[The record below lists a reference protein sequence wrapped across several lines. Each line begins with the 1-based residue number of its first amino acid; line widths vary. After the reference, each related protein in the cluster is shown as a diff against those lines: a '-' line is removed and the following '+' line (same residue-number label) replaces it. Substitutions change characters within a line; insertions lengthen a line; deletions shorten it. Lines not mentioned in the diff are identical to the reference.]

1 MAFDLV
7 PYLKTRSVQLGTAVA
22 ERLPYPVLHVIDV
35 AFAAAEAEKSKF
47 QERART
53 REALEFLPAALEVME
68 SPPSPLGRA
77 LVWSLMILFT
87 IAMLW
92 SIIGHVDVVS
102 IGQGKIIAS
111 AHTKVVQPLDAAV
124 VRVIHVRD
132 GDHVKEGQ
140 VLVELD
146 PTQATADKDGLAE
159 QLAAA
164 RTESARFTAET
175 SKNPMVAFVPPP
187 EASKALMLQNRRLLE
202 QEVSTQRSKAAGME
216 SEIQK
221 NQADLAAGRATVN
234 KLESSLP
241 MLRERY
247 ETKKEL
253 ADKHLA
259 TRQDLLQLEQ
269 QLVETEN
276 DLIVQRH
283 RVDQS
288 QAALESARQQRDQ
301 SQSDFFRNVLSQQED
316 TEKKISQ
323 LTQDL
328 AKAEEQENL
337 QTLTAPIAGTVQ
349 ELVIHTEGGVVQAAE
364 KLMSIVPDDSGLE
377 IEAQIPNR
385 DIGFVVEGQEAEI
398 KLDAFPHTK
407 YGVVEGTVAW
417 VSRDAVKD
425 DKLGLLYP
433 VRVTMSKTTIDTG
446 SRVIPLGP
454 GLSATVEI
462 KTDKRRVIEY
472 LLSSMAQYSH
482 DALRER

>member
-1 MAFDLV
+1 MQGCEGRTSSLYRA
-7 PYLKTRSVQLGTAVA
+7 KQKSMMRHSVL
-22 ERLPYPVLHVIDV
+22 
-35 AFAAAEAEKSKF
+35 
-47 QERART
+47 RT

-77 LVWSLMILFT
+77 LAWSLMILFT

-111 AHTKVVQPLDAAV
+111 AHTKVVQPLEAAV
-124 VRVIHVRD
+124 VRVIRVRD
-132 GDHVKEGQ
+132 GDHVQVGQ

-146 PTQATADKDGLAE
+146 PTQATADKDSLTE

-164 RTESARFTAET
+164 RTETARFTAET
-175 SKNPMVAFVPPP
+175 AKDPMASFAPPP
-187 EASKALMLQNRRLLE
+187 EASKALVLQNRRLLE
-202 QEVSTQRSKAAGME
+202 QEVSTQRSKAAGLE

-247 ETKKEL
+247 DTKKEL
-253 ADKHLA
+253 ADHHLA

-288 QAALESARQQRDQ
+288 LAALESARQQRDQ
-301 SQSDFFRNVLSQQED
+301 SQADFFRNVLSQQED

-323 LTQDL
+323 LTQEL
-328 AKAEEQENL
+328 AKADQRQGL

-349 ELVIHTEGGVVQAAE
+349 ELAIHTEGGVVQPAE
-364 KLMSIVPDDSGLE
+364 KLLSVVPDDSGLE
-377 IEAQIPNR
+377 IEARIPNS
-385 DIGFVVEGQEAEI
+385 DIGFVVEGQQAEI

-407 YGVVEGTVAW
+407 YGVVDGKVAW
-417 VSRDAVKD
+417 ISRDAVTD
-425 DKLGLLYP
+425 EKLGLLYP
-433 VRVTMSKTTIDTG
+433 VRVTLSKTAIDTG
-446 SRVIPLGP
+446 DRTIPLGP

-462 KTDKRRVIEY
+462 KTDKRRVIDY
-472 LLSSMAQYSH
+472 LMSSLAHYSH